1 MGWIDPRARSLEPH
15 TSFEEDLAKAPP
27 SNGKPWAWAEHA
39 EEPLRVLC
47 PSQSFRDLQ
56 AVSMCLRGALIV
68 VLTNQTMMRSRTK
81 INVTIRGVGKETYQD
96 FKAEAVRRGLSMGE
110 AIAEALQL
118 WVRKQREETQEL
130 PLEQDPLWKLLRH
143 PADWGVETDASRVD
157 EELYGLEGR

>member
-1 MGWIDPRARSLEPH
+1 M
-15 TSFEEDLAKAPP
+15 
-27 SNGKPWAWAEHA
+27 
-39 EEPLRVLC
+39 
-47 PSQSFRDLQ
+47 
-56 AVSMCLRGALIV
+56 
-68 VLTNQTMMRSRTK
+68 
-81 INVTIRGVGKETYQD
+81 TIRGVGKETYQD